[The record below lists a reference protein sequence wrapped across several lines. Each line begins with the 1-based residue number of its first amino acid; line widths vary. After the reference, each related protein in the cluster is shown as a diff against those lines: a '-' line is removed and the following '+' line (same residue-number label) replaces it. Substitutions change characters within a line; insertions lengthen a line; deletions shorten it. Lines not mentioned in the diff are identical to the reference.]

1 MPAAGAG
8 MSGERLLCVDDDE
21 QVRALIDRVVVAAG
35 YDCVGVGTVDG
46 ARELLAHGDFSVVLC
61 DIGLP
66 GRSGLELLE
75 ELGRTRPDLATVMVT
90 GHDHVGIVDAALKL
104 GAYGYVTKPFAAND
118 LIIDISNALH
128 RRRFEAERR
137 DAAESALQRAYAGTL
152 RRLSRAVEY
161 HDGATGAHL
170 ERVGSYT
177 ADIAMALGL
186 PKARVELLR
195 LAAPLHDIGKI
206 AVGDK
211 ILRKT
216 GVLTDEERRLMNQH
230 ADVGHDLLGASGSEL
245 LELAATIAWTH
256 HERWDGSGYPRGL
269 KGEEIPLEG
278 RIVAV
283 ADVFD
288 ALSSDRPYRP
298 RLSVDEARVAVLE
311 GSGHAFDPDVVDAF
325 VRSLEAIAA

>member
-1 MPAAGAG
+1 
-8 MSGERLLCVDDDE
+8 MSGERLLCVDDDA
-21 QVRALIDRVVVAAG
+21 QVRALIERVVVAAG

-46 ARELLAHGDFSVVLC
+46 ARELLAHEDFSVVLC

-75 ELGRTRPDLATVMVT
+75 ELGRTRPDIATVMVT

-104 GAYGYVTKPFAAND
+104 GAYGYVTKPFSAND

-128 RRRFEAERR
+128 RRQFEAERR
-137 DAAESALQRAYAGTL
+137 DASETELQRAYAGTL

-170 ERVGSYT
+170 ERVGSFT
-177 ADIAMALGL
+177 ADIATALGISE
-186 PKARVELLR
+186 ARVELLR

-206 AVGDK
+206 AVADK

-216 GVLTDEERRLMNQH
+216 GMLTDEERRLMDQH
-230 ADVGHDLLGASGSEL
+230 ADIGHDLLGGSGSEL

-256 HERWDGSGYPRGL
+256 HERWDGSGYPRRLRGD
-269 KGEEIPLEG
+269 EIPLEG

-298 RLSVDEARVAVLE
+298 RLSVEAARTAILE

-325 VRSLEAIAA
+325 VLCLEAVAA